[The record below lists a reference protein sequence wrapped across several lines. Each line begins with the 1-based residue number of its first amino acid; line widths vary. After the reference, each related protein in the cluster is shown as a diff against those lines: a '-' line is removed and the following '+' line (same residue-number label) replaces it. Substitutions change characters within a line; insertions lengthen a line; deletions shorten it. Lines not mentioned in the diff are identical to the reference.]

1 MNLKSETAVEYFF
14 DNAYLSYCK
23 HHDTLIVCN
32 NHEDRIVL
40 SGVEQKDINNFIEC
54 YFEYVLDDTPLKE
67 YFKERLER
75 SNQEQY
81 EENIINKAREASDG

>member
-40 SGVEQKDINNFIEC
+40 SGVKQKDINNFIEC
-54 YFEYVLDDTPLKE
+54 YFEYILDDAPLKE
-67 YFKERLER
+67 YFKERL
-75 SNQEQY
+75 SKVK
-81 EENIINKAREASDG
+81 EEEEIEKLIEDVS

>member
-1 MNLKSETAVEYFF
+1 MPLRTETTVEYYL
-14 DNAYLSYCK
+14 DSAYLFYCK
-23 HHDTLIVCN
+23 QHDCLRESN

-54 YFEYVLDDTPLKE
+54 YFEYVLDDALLKE

-75 SNQEQY
+75 V
-81 EENIINKAREASDG
+81 EEKEEV

>member
-23 HHDTLIVCN
+23 DHDTLIVSN

-40 SGVEQKDINNFIEC
+40 SGVKQKDINNFIEC
-54 YFEYVLDDTPLKE
+54 YFEYILDDAPLKE
-67 YFKERLER
+67 YFKERL
-75 SNQEQY
+75 SKVK
-81 EENIINKAREASDG
+81 EEEEIEKLIEDVS

>member
-40 SGVEQKDINNFIEC
+40 SGVKQKDINNFIEC
-54 YFEYVLDDTPLKE
+54 YFEYILDDAPLKE
-67 YFKERLER
+67 YLMEILSIVKE
-75 SNQEQY
+75 
-81 EENIINKAREASDG
+81 EEDIEKLIEDVS

>member
-40 SGVEQKDINNFIEC
+40 SGVKQKDINNFIEC
-54 YFEYVLDDTPLKE
+54 YFEYVLDDAPMKE
-67 YFKERLER
+67 YFKERL
-75 SNQEQY
+75 SKVK
-81 EENIINKAREASDG
+81 EEEEIEKLIEDVS

>member
-40 SGVEQKDINNFIEC
+40 SGVEQKDINNFISN
-54 YFEYVLDDTPLKE
+54 YFEYVLDDTPMKE
-67 YFKERLER
+67 YFKERLDKVKE
-75 SNQEQY
+75 ST
-81 EENIINKAREASDG
+81 EEEA

>member
-40 SGVEQKDINNFIEC
+40 SGVKQEDINNFISN
-54 YFEYVLDDTPLKE
+54 YFEYVLDDAPMKE
-67 YFKERLER
+67 YFLERLK
-75 SNQEQY
+75 
-81 EENIINKAREASDG
+81 NKDEDKMLEDS